1 MDDADMRL
9 TERAYQLGLAKENRY
24 QLMKSKKEAV
34 EQIVSFAQNYSMKP
48 ALINDALEKIGTTP
62 LRQGCK
68 LIEILNRPQVTIENI
83 SEHIPAFQRELE
95 KATSSDEGRKEEIIE
110 AAEILIKYQGKLKGS
125 LIMLPFSR
133 CLPKPAKSW

>member
-1 MDDADMRL
+1 M
-9 TERAYQLGLAKENRY
+9 
-24 QLMKSKKEAV
+24 

-95 KATSSDEGRKEEIIE
+95 KRQVPMR
-110 AAEILIKYQGKLKGS
+110 AEKKKLSK
-125 LIMLPFSR
+125 LL
-133 CLPKPAKSW
+133 KS

>member
-1 MDDADMRL
+1 
-9 TERAYQLGLAKENRY
+9 
-24 QLMKSKKEAV
+24 
-34 EQIVSFAQNYSMKP
+34 MKP

-95 KATSSDEGRKEEIIE
+95 KATSSDQGHRDFKTRRAQEESGM
-110 AAEILIKYQGKLKGS
+110 AEKKKLSK
-125 LIMLPFSR
+125 LL
-133 CLPKPAKSW
+133 KS

>member
-1 MDDADMRL
+1 M
-9 TERAYQLGLAKENRY
+9 
-24 QLMKSKKEAV
+24 

-95 KATSSDEGRKEEIIE
+95 KATSSDEGRKEEILE
-110 AAEILIKYQGKLKGS
+110 AAEILIKYQGYIDRERMIAEKLARLESIKIKGKFDY
-125 LIMLPFSR
+125 PFSR
-133 CLPKPAKSW
+133 YLPKPAKSW